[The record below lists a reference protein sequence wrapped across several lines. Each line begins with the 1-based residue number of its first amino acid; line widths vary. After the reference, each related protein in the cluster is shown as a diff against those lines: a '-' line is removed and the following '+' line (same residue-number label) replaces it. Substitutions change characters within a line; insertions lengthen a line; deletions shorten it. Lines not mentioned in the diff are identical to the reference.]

1 MRHHSREGDRTLIV
15 KTQTRSDVLRRLKG
29 IEGHV
34 AGITR
39 MVEEERNCSDVL
51 QQLRA
56 VQGAL
61 KQASLLVTA
70 NHLDHCLGELW
81 DDDAARHRI
90 RGELLALVEHS

>member
-1 MRHHSREGDRTLIV
+1 MEIATRTE
-15 KTQTRSDVLRRLKG
+15 VLRRLKG

-39 MVEEERNCSDVL
+39 MVEEERECLAVL

-61 KQASLLVTA
+61 RQASLLVMSH
-70 NHLDHCLGELW
+70 HLDHCLGELW
-81 DDDAARHRI
+81 GEVDRSNQRQV
-90 RGELLALVEHS
+90 RSELLAIIEHS

>member
-1 MRHHSREGDRTLIV
+1 METKIRT
-15 KTQTRSDVLRRLKG
+15 DVLRRLKG

-39 MVEEERNCSDVL
+39 MVEEDRDCLAVL

-61 KQASLLVTA
+61 KQTSLLVMSH
-70 NHLDHCLGELW
+70 HLDRCLGELW
-81 DDDAARHRI
+81 GDDDVAARRQV
-90 RGELLALVEHS
+90 RGELLALVEHP

>member
-1 MRHHSREGDRTLIV
+1 METKTRT
-15 KTQTRSDVLRRLKG
+15 DVLRRLKG

-39 MVEEERNCSDVL
+39 MVEDERDCLAVL

-61 KQASLLVTA
+61 KQTSLLVMSH
-70 NHLDHCLGELW
+70 HLDHCLGELW
-81 DDDAARHRI
+81 GDDDGTARRQV
-90 RGELLALVEHS
+90 RGELLALVEHH